1 MQDFIEKYSISFPVR
16 LHDFQQIRN
25 RFGTRFFEMHLS
37 YDEVKKLLKEHE
49 SIIEIIG
56 EADNGEDGYILA
68 NKERPD
74 LIFLDI
80 QMPVLNGFEMLEY
93 LEYNP
98 KIIFTT
104 AYEEYAIAAFEE
116 NSIDYLLKPIKPERL
131 EKTIDKISSVEKVE
145 SDTSIEMEKMMQ
157 VINRISPE
165 NERDTIAV
173 SVGEKIIFIKF
184 EDIVFFKAEDKYVFI
199 HDKDNR
205 KHIID
210 YSLSSLE
217 KKLPPYFFRVHKGFN
232 GKYIF
237 IMNDFEKT
245 QITCGTS
252 YIKGVKQ
259 KIKF

>member
-1 MQDFIEKYSISFPVR
+1 MSQKFKVILVEDEK
-16 LHDFQQIRN
+16 LARN
-25 RFGTRFFEMHLS
+25 RL
-37 YDEVKKLLKEHE
+37 KKLLNEH
-49 SIIEIIG
+49 SDVIEIIG
-56 EADNGEDGYILA
+56 EADNGEDGYVLA

-74 LIFLDI
+74 IIFLDI
-80 QMPVLNGFEMLEY
+80 QMPVLNGFEMLDY
-93 LEYNP
+93 IEYNP

-131 EKTIDKISSVEKVE
+131 LKTIEKLSRVEKLQ
-145 SDTSIEMEKMMQ
+145 SDTSVEMEKMMQ
-157 VINRISPE
+157 VINRINPE
-165 NERDTIAV
+165 GERDSIAV

-184 EDIVFFKAEDKYVFI
+184 EDIIYFKAEDKYVFI

-217 KKLPPYFFRVHKGFN
+217 KKLPSFFFRVHRAHVINMDRIKEIHKGFN

-237 IMNDFEKT
+237 IMDDLEKT

>member
-1 MQDFIEKYSISFPVR
+1 
-16 LHDFQQIRN
+16 
-25 RFGTRFFEMHLS
+25 
-37 YDEVKKLLKEHE
+37 
-49 SIIEIIG
+49 
-56 EADNGEDGYILA
+56 
-68 NKERPD
+68 
-74 LIFLDI
+74 
-80 QMPVLNGFEMLEY
+80 MPVLNGFEMLDY
-93 LEYNP
+93 IEYNP

-131 EKTIDKISSVEKVE
+131 LKTIEKLSLVEKTQNETSV
-145 SDTSIEMEKMMQ
+145 EMEKMMQ
-157 VINRISPE
+157 VINRINPE
-165 NERDTIAV
+165 GERDSIAV

-184 EDIVFFKAEDKYVFI
+184 EDIIYFKAEDKYVFI

-210 YSLSSLE
+210 YSLSTLE
-217 KKLPPYFFRVHKGFN
+217 KKLPSFFFRVHRAHVINMDKIKEIHKGFN

-237 IMNDFEKT
+237 IMDDMEKT

>member
-1 MQDFIEKYSISFPVR
+1 MSQKFKVILVEDEK
-16 LHDFQQIRN
+16 LARN
-25 RFGTRFFEMHLS
+25 RL
-37 YDEVKKLLKEHE
+37 KKLLNEH
-49 SIIEIIG
+49 SDVIEIIG
-56 EADNGEDGYILA
+56 EADNGEDGYVLA

-74 LIFLDI
+74 IIFLDI
-80 QMPVLNGFEMLEY
+80 QMPVLNGFEMLDY
-93 LEYNP
+93 IEYNP

-131 EKTIDKISSVEKVE
+131 LKTIEKLSRVEKLQ
-145 SDTSIEMEKMMQ
+145 SDTSVEMEKMMQ
-157 VINRISPE
+157 VINRINPE
-165 NERDTIAV
+165 GERDSIAV

-184 EDIVFFKAEDKYVFI
+184 EDIIYFKAEDKYVFI

-210 YSLSSLE
+210 YSLSTLE
-217 KKLPPYFFRVHKGFN
+217 KKLPSFFFRVHRAHVINMDRIKEIHKGFN

-237 IMNDFEKT
+237 IMDDLEKT

>member
-1 MQDFIEKYSISFPVR
+1 MSQVYKVILVEDEK
-16 LHDFQQIRN
+16 LARN
-25 RFGTRFFEMHLS
+25 RL
-37 YDEVKKLLKEHE
+37 KKLLKEHE
-49 SIIEIIG
+49 GVIEVIG
-56 EADNGEDGYILA
+56 EADNGHDGYILA
-68 NKERPD
+68 NKERPE

-131 EKTIDKISSVEKVE
+131 EITINKLSSVEKVE
-145 SDTSIEMEKMMQ
+145 SETSVEMEKMMQ
-157 VINRISPE
+157 VINRINPE
-165 NERDTIAV
+165 GERDSIAV

-217 KKLPPYFFRVHKGFN
+217 KKLPTFFFRVHRAHVINMDKVKEIHKGFN

-237 IMNDFEKT
+237 IMNNLEKT

>member
-1 MQDFIEKYSISFPVR
+1 MSQTYKAILVEDEK
-16 LHDFQQIRN
+16 LARN
-25 RFGTRFFEMHLS
+25 RL
-37 YDEVKKLLKEHE
+37 KKLLKEHE

-131 EKTIDKISSVEKVE
+131 EKTIDKIASVEKVE
-145 SDTSIEMEKMMQ
+145 SDTSVEMEKMMQ

-199 HDKDNR
+199 YDKDNR

-217 KKLPPYFFRVHKGFN
+217 KKLPPYFFRVHRAHVINMDKVKEIHKGFN

-237 IMNDFEKT
+237 IMNDHEKT

>member
-1 MQDFIEKYSISFPVR
+1 MSQKFKVILVEDEK
-16 LHDFQQIRN
+16 LARN
-25 RFGTRFFEMHLS
+25 RL
-37 YDEVKKLLKEHE
+37 KKLLNEH
-49 SIIEIIG
+49 SDVIEIIG
-56 EADNGEDGYILA
+56 EADNGEDGYVLA

-74 LIFLDI
+74 IIFLDI
-80 QMPVLNGFEMLEY
+80 QMPVLNGFEMLDY
-93 LEYNP
+93 IEYNP

-131 EKTIDKISSVEKVE
+131 LKTIEKLSRVEKLE
-145 SDTSIEMEKMMQ
+145 SDTSVEMEKMMQ
-157 VINRISPE
+157 VINRINPE
-165 NERDTIAV
+165 GERDSIAV

-184 EDIVFFKAEDKYVFI
+184 EDIIYFKAEDKYVFI

-217 KKLPPYFFRVHKGFN
+217 KKLPSFFFRVHRAHVINMDRIKEIHKGFN

-237 IMNDFEKT
+237 IMDDLEKT